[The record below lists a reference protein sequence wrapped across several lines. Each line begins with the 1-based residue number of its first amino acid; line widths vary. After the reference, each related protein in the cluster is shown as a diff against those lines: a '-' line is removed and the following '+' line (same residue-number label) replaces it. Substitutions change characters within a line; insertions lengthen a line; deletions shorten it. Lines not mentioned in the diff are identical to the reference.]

1 MKNLITLVSGSM
13 AQFNRFGTK
22 EIVRPGLDFGPQR
35 LPGAPSSS
43 WDQTPSRDI
52 PGRDIPGRG
61 NTPEQT
67 SITQTTKEDFVNRPV
82 SRDDFIGSILS
93 TESCGVIDKFADDC
107 RIASC
112 KDEDRN
118 RINFSDSDDI
128 EVGAICR
135 IKCRQVKATRC
146 RCCKEG
152 FIIAKKCPEDGDED
166 SCELT
171 ADVGALYEGPDAV
184 ILTDIE
190 AEDCQ
195 QRCLD
200 SGIEECIAASYIK
213 LRFNS
218 VCWLFHDVSTR
229 YGDEIRDRDMPQNR
243 VPIGNSGPGS
253 REIFGPDFRSG
264 RTQNKKRNKKALK
277 PKPVQKKGVLEIPSY
292 MMPGASSAM
301 SKHVRA
307 NGFSNNNDDSV
318 MMSWFRKCQL

>member
-1 MKNLITLVSGSM
+1 M

-35 LPGAPSSS
+35 LPGAPS

-152 FIIAKKCPEDGDED
+152 FIVRRTTLIQIRMTFLD
-166 SCELT
+166 CEKMPWRRRWRFLR
-171 ADVGALYEGPDAV
+171 
-184 ILTDIE
+184 I
-190 AEDCQ
+190 
-195 QRCLD
+195 D
-200 SGIEECIAASYIK
+200 SGRGCS
-213 LRFNS
+213 LRRSWCCNFDRHRSWRLSTTMS
-218 VCWLFHDVSTR
+218 VSNGLW
-229 YGDEIRDRDMPQNR
+229 
-243 VPIGNSGPGS
+243 
-253 REIFGPDFRSG
+253 RS
-264 RTQNKKRNKKALK
+264 
-277 PKPVQKKGVLEIPSY
+277 P
-292 MMPGASSAM
+292 
-301 SKHVRA
+301 
-307 NGFSNNNDDSV
+307 
-318 MMSWFRKCQL
+318 